1 MSTQKPGTA
10 LWPPLSYDGLVPSQ
24 HLLHMML
31 QLVGKL
37 KLADPFHAQW
47 AEVALYVTPRGLT
60 TGPIPCASGA
70 YEVRLDFIA
79 HRVDWLTS
87 SGATGHLALGP
98 TSVAG
103 FAADLLAGLR
113 RASLDP
119 QIDMMPQEVPHPIA
133 FDKDG
138 DQRAY
143 DPDQVNRWWRVLLAT
158 HRVLY
163 AFQGRFTGRTQPI
176 GLMWGTMDIRLAL
189 YNGKPATPSKTE
201 GFIRRNAMNAELME
215 LGWWAGD
222 PSYAK
227 PAFYAF
233 TYPQPKGIEDA
244 KISPDGAGWS
254 KQMGEFLMDY
264 DALRQSADPDAALMR
279 FLETSYQAGAKA
291 AGWDRALLGSG
302 KPVK

>member
-1 MSTQKPGTA
+1 MTTQKNDTE
-10 LWPPLSYDGLVPSQ
+10 LWPALSYADFAPSQ

-31 QLVGKL
+31 QVMGKL

-70 YEVRLDFIA
+70 YELRMDFIGQTI
-79 HRVDWLTS
+79 DWLTS
-87 SGATGHLALGP
+87 TGATGNLALGP
-98 TSVAG
+98 TSVAR
-103 FAADLLAGLR
+103 FTADLLDGLR
-113 RASLDP
+113 QTGLDP
-119 QIDMMPQEVPHPIA
+119 AIDMMPQEVPHPIA
-133 FDKDG
+133 FDKDTE
-138 DQRAY
+138 QRAY
-143 DPDQVNRWWRVLLAT
+143 DPDQVGRWWRVLLAT

-176 GLMWGTMDIRLAL
+176 GLMWGTMDIRLAV
-189 YNGKPATPSKTE
+189 YNGKPATPSNKA
-201 GFIRRNAMNAELME
+201 GFIRRNAMNEELME

-233 TYPQPKGIEDA
+233 TYPQPKGIEGA
-244 KISPDGAGWS
+244 KISPDAAGWS
-254 KQMGEFLMDY
+254 DKMGEFLMDY
-264 DALRQSADPDAALMR
+264 DALRKSGDPDAALMS
-279 FLETSYQAGAKA
+279 FLETTYQAGAKA
-291 AGWDRALLGSG
+291 AGWAPGLLGSG